1 MTVDR
6 NHVEP
11 SPPPLF
17 VIALLESALREGVAL
32 DDLGEAIGVSGSA
45 VTKMVERSRDV
56 LLRVSR
62 RSQERMDA
70 PHFERSF
77 DSACPG
83 LADQV
88 DVRLQSLGL
97 ERIGVGRWSHKQR
110 GRRTGVALSTGKMW
124 KLSRITLDWH
134 SSDKTGDLTYQSA
147 QFATSG
153 AFICLAPTATG
164 AEWCE
169 DSVLVDGE
177 AVTAFLDSVEGL
189 ISFCAPVVQGESVAQ
204 TRRPLTDVSARVTA
218 LIESVRTTPR
228 T

>member
-1 MTVDR
+1 MAVGES
-6 NHVEP
+6 HVEP
-11 SPPPLF
+11 KPPPLF
-17 VIALLESALREGVAL
+17 VVVLLESALREGVAL
-32 DDLGEAIGVSGSA
+32 EDLGQAIGVSGSE
-45 VTKMVERSRDV
+45 VTKMVERSREV

-62 RSQERMDA
+62 RSQQRMDA
-70 PHFERSF
+70 PNFERSF

-83 LADQV
+83 LADRV

-97 ERIGVGRWSHKQR
+97 ERVGVGRWSHKQR
-110 GRRTGVALSTGKMW
+110 GRRTGVALSTGKMR

-134 SSDKTGDLTYQSA
+134 STDKTGDLSYQSA

-164 AEWCE
+164 VEWCE

-177 AVTAFLDSVEGL
+177 AVTAFMDSVERL
-189 ISFCAPVVQGESVAQ
+189 ISFCAPVVRGESVAQ
-204 TRRPLTDVSARVTA
+204 TRRPLTEVSARIME
-218 LIESVRTTPR
+218 LIERTGTTQP